1 VIRVKISLTY
11 RAVPY
16 CVELEGSDKTDV
28 DFLLSEALGSVI
40 EAVHRFINDCLK
52 ACESEG

>member
-1 VIRVKISLTY
+1 MIRVKISLTY

-28 DFLLSEALGSVI
+28 NFLLSEALGSVI
-40 EAVHRFINDCLK
+40 EAVQRFIDDCK
-52 ACESEG
+52 KTCESKS

>member
-16 CVELEGSDKTDV
+16 YVELEGSDRTGV
-28 DFLLSEALGSVI
+28 NFLLTEALASVI
-40 EAVHRFINDCLK
+40 EGVQQFIDDYFK
-52 ACESEG
+52 RQEE

>member
-16 CVELEGSDKTDV
+16 CVELEGSDNADV
-28 DFLLSEALGSVI
+28 DFLLSEALASVI
-40 EAVHRFINDCLK
+40 GAVQRFIDDCLK
-52 ACESEG
+52 K